1 MSFRS
6 TFLVAAAAC
15 VLLLTGAADEKTLTS
30 IDKGP
35 DGLAPAI
42 ASLVNPKGYRVQ
54 SDEGAVCDV
63 WLLKDVALKPGFKQ
77 TLNVKYPFQ
86 TGELV
91 GVLRVGDKVEFTDF
105 RGQPVKP
112 GVYTLRYGQ
121 QPQDGN
127 HIGTSDVYDFLV
139 ALPAA
144 SDTDPKLFVPPDRLH
159 KASSKSVGTNHPAIF
174 SLLAVESPI
183 ASPTLSK
190 EENDRWVLGVPVQ
203 GDDGGKKSSLSLRV
217 VVIGKV
223 AG

>member
-1 MSFRS
+1 MAFRS
-6 TFLVAAAAC
+6 TFLVVVAVC
-15 VLLLTGAADEKTLTS
+15 VLLLTGAADEKTLS
-30 IDKGP
+30 SVDKAP
-35 DGLAPAI
+35 DGLAPSI
-42 ASLVNPKGYRVQ
+42 ASLVNPTGFRVQ
-54 SDEGAVCDV
+54 SAEGPVCDV
-63 WLLKDVALKPGFKQ
+63 WLLKSVALKPGFKQ

-91 GVLRVGDKVEFTDF
+91 GVLRVSDKVEFSDF

-144 SDTDPKLFVPPDRLH
+144 TDTDPKLFLPPDRLH
-159 KASSKSVGTNHPAIF
+159 KASSKSVGTNHPAIL

-183 ASPTLSK
+183 AAATLTK

-203 GDDGGKKSSLSLRV
+203 GDDNGKKAPVSLRV
-217 VVIGKV
+217 VVVGKV

>member
-1 MSFRS
+1 MTFRS
-6 TFLVAAAAC
+6 TFLVVAAVC
-15 VLLLTGAADEKTLTS
+15 MLCLTGAADEKTLTS
-30 IDKGP
+30 IDKAP
-35 DGLAPAI
+35 EGLAPGI
-42 ASLVNPKGYRVQ
+42 ASLVNPKGFRVQ
-54 SDEGAVCDV
+54 SAEGPVCDV

-77 TLNVKYPFQ
+77 SLNVKYPFK

-91 GVLRVGDKVEFTDF
+91 GVIRVGDKIEYSDF

-144 SDTDPKLFVPPDRLH
+144 TDTDPKLFIPPDRLH

-183 ASPTLSK
+183 NAATLTK

-203 GDDGGKKSSLSLRV
+203 GDDGGKKASLSLRV
-217 VVIGKV
+217 VVVGKV